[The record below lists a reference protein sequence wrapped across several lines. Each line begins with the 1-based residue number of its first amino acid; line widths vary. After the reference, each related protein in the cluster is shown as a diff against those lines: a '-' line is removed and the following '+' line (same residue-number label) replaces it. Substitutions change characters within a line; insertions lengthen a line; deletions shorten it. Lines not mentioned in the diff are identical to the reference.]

1 MNLLALLSLFNLT
14 GDVWAIISRAL
25 PVAIRLV
32 KALDD
37 DQGASGK
44 EKFQKVLT
52 GLKEELD
59 KDGFIINDRYDS
71 LLNFSIEFALV
82 ITRYGK
88 ESKVKSITPKKKASP
103 PRTVTGG
110 RP

>member
-32 KALDD
+32 KALESDE
-37 DQGASGK
+37 ATSGK

-59 KDGFIINDRYDS
+59 KEGFIINERYDHVAT
-71 LLNFSIEFALV
+71 FIIEFALV
-82 ITRYGK
+82 ITRHSKK
-88 ESKVKSITPKKKASP
+88 EKIQSLQPKKSKSP
-103 PRTVTGG
+103 PRTITGG

>member
-1 MNLLALLSLFNLT
+1 MNILSLLALFNLT
-14 GDVWAIISRAL
+14 GNVWAIISRAL

-32 KALDD
+32 KALDNSE
-37 DQGASGK
+37 GLSGK

-59 KDGFIINDRYDS
+59 QDGFIIDARYDA

-82 ITRYGK
+82 ITRWGK
-88 ESKVKSITPKKKASP
+88 EEKVESIKPKTTKRKVGP
-103 PRTVTGG
+103 IVPG